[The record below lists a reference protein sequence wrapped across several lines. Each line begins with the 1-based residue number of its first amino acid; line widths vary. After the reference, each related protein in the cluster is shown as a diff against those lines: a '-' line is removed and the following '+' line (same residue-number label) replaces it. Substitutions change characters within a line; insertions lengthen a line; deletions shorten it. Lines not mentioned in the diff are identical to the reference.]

1 MAQLNM
7 RGKLKKDPAPSLI
20 KYINQPGIDEDKEFS
35 YQTYL
40 DLNKAHVV
48 MCAKQGI
55 IDRDSAKI
63 ILKVTKEMAAMG
75 KEPTFPIDPALESM
89 YFNLEKYLIEH
100 AGIEAGGKVHTARS
114 RNDLCSTKFRI
125 DFRKVYFEICEKLN
139 QLRREILAKANDTKD
154 VVLAGYTHLQPSE
167 PITVGHYL
175 ACMLS
180 ALERDYRRL
189 SGVYVSLNLCPLGG
203 GSMGSTTFPIDRE
216 LTSKLL
222 GFDAPVDNSLDCVG
236 SRDWALEM
244 LSTVSILANNLSRFA
259 HDFYVWATPQFGY
272 IDLDDSV
279 SICSSI
285 MPQKKNP
292 QTLEQIKGRAGNVEG
307 TFVAAYGAMKNT
319 PYTNCSDGTS
329 VAVSFLRLG
338 LHETAAI
345 LDLMIDTIKAM
356 TPNKE
361 RLLHEALTD
370 FCTMTELANTLVRIE
385 KVSFREAHE
394 VVAMIV
400 DHMLKTG
407 KKANEITAKDVD
419 SCFVSTLEKHITVL
433 TDEDVTSAL
442 DPTKNVKNKKCIGG
456 TSEEEITRQLANRSS
471 RLCEDQKEL
480 KAREESVCEANK
492 ALNQAVDDLIN
503 SD

>member
-1 MAQLNM
+1 MAQVHM

-20 KYINQPGIDEDKEFS
+20 KYINLPGIEEDAEYS

-55 IDRDSAKI
+55 IDQESAKI
-63 ILKVTKEMAAMG
+63 ILKVTQEMAAMG
-75 KEPTFPIDPALESM
+75 DHPNFPIDPALESM

-114 RNDLCSTKFRI
+114 RNDLVSTKFRI
-125 DFRKVYFEICEKLN
+125 DFRKIYFEICSKVNEL
-139 QLRREILAKANDTKD
+139 REIILEKADEYKD

-167 PITVGHYL
+167 PITFGHYL

-180 ALERDYRRL
+180 ALERDYHRL
-189 SGVYVSLNLCPLGG
+189 SEVYNSLNICPLGG

-236 SRDWALEM
+236 SRDWALE
-244 LSTVSILANNLSRFA
+244 LLAAVSIMANNLSRFA

-307 TFVAAYGAMKNT
+307 TFAAAYSAMKNT

-329 VAVSFLRLG
+329 VSVSFVRLG

-345 LDLMIDTIKAM
+345 LDLMIDTMNAM

-361 RLLHEALTD
+361 RLLQEALTD
-370 FCTMTELANTLVRIE
+370 FCTMTELANTLVRVE
-385 KVSFREAHE
+385 KISFREAHE
-394 VVAMIV
+394 VVAMVV
-400 DHMLKTG
+400 DHMLKTA
-407 KKANEITAKDVD
+407 KKANEVTAAEVD
-419 SCFVSTLEKHITVL
+419 QCFNSILQKHIVYL
-433 TDEDVTSAL
+433 TDDDVAGAL
-442 DPTKNVKNKKCIGG
+442 DPSKNVRNKNCIGG
-456 TSEEEITRQLANRSS
+456 TSETEIKRQLSNRAAKLADDKKLLSARVQAVHQANI
-471 RLCEDQKEL
+471 EL
-480 KAREESVCEANK
+480 NK
-492 ALNQAVDDLIN
+492 AVDELIGA
-503 SD
+503 